1 MSQGS
6 PLGLP
11 AVENYYAQA
20 AYMGVRD
27 PMLLSD
33 HLRARKVLLV
43 LDNCEHLIEACAT
56 LVEALLPSCPKLRV
70 LATSRE
76 ALGIVGEVAWSVPS
90 LPDLRRRAELG
101 TCGRTLEDLGR
112 RQTRA
117 APPQTLLPHGWTNV
131 KAGVVSP
138 PGQNAARV
146 TLPYSDSTLTISLG
160 WVTLISTMDSSS
172 FMSSAVLSLDS
183 IMTLEPLRTSPRRII
198 SLMGSSIMRCSTR
211 FKGRAPKAGS

>member
-1 MSQGS
+1 
-6 PLGLP
+6 
-11 AVENYYAQA
+11 
-20 AYMGVRD
+20 
-27 PMLLSD
+27 MLLSD

-56 LVEALLPSCPKLRV
+56 LVEALMRSCPKLRV

-138 PGQNAARV
+138 RPKCSAR
-146 TLPYSDSTLTISLG
+146 YSTLLRFDLDDLLG
-160 WVTLISTMDSSS
+160 LGD
-172 FMSSAVLSLDS
+172 LDVDYG
-183 IMTLEPLRTSPRRII
+183 LFLVY
-198 SLMGSSIMRCSTR
+198 L
-211 FKGRAPKAGS
+211 F